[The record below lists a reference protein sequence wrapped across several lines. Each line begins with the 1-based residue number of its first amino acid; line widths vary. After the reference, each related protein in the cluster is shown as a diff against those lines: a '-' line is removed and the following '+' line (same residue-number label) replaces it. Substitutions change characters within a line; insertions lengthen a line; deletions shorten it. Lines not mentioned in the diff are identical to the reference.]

1 MFGQENIFPMTD
13 GYDLIGKRKKFIKE
27 KLAEREAN
35 AVKKPEII
43 LDNPQAKID
52 ETTHIIKNIVFARD
66 PSNID
71 METLSINQR
80 DAFMHEN
87 YLNLGELIKRRELM
101 QMGAGESPTSPAA
114 KALRYNRQNTQ
125 KQGDINVYRL
135 KDYEDKTLLIES
147 RFESG
152 NLYLAQKVSDTEYN
166 CMMQNDINT
175 SGHTQWFY
183 FRVMNTRA
191 G

>member
-1 MFGQENIFPMTD
+1 MTE

-35 AVKKPEII
+35 AIKKPEII
-43 LDNPQAKID
+43 LDNPLAKID
-52 ETTHIIKNIVFARD
+52 DTTHIIKNIVFARD
-66 PSNID
+66 PYNLD
-71 METLSINQR
+71 METFSINQR

-87 YLNLGELIKRRELM
+87 YLNIGELIKRREFLA
-101 QMGAGESPTSPAA
+101 MGAGESPTSPAA
-114 KALRYNRQNTQ
+114 KALRYNRQNAQ
-125 KQGDINVYRL
+125 KQGDVNVYRL

-152 NLYLAQKVSDTEYN
+152 NLYLAQKVSDSEYN

>member
-1 MFGQENIFPMTD
+1 MTE
-13 GYDLIGKRKKFIKE
+13 GFDLIGKRKKFIKE
-27 KLAEREAN
+27 RLAEREVN
-35 AVKKPEII
+35 AIKKPEII

-52 ETTHIIKNIVFARD
+52 DTTQLIKNIVFARD

-71 METLSINQR
+71 VETLSMNQR

-101 QMGAGESPTSPAA
+101 QQGAGDEPISPAA
-114 KALRYNRQNTQ
+114 KALRYISKNTQ

-135 KDYEDKTLLIES
+135 KDHDDKTLLIES

-152 NLYLAQKVSDTEYN
+152 NLYLA
-166 CMMQNDINT
+166 
-175 SGHTQWFY
+175 
-183 FRVMNTRA
+183 
-191 G
+191 